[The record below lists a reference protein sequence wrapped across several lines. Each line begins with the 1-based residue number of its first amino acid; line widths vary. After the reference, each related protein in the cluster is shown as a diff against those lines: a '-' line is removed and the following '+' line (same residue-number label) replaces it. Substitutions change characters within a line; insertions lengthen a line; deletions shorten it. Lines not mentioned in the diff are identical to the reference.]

1 MKKTTPRFL
10 LTLLLALTTASAPA
24 CRDEEPTQ
32 ETPAPGEVI
41 INTDYTGEEEPRAIV
56 PEDVPLEEIDLPLE
70 QVGEDNES
78 SGMTYAAI
86 LSGYYI
92 LRVQQDDGLFGY
104 EYTIADGSWSEEN
117 VIHRQCGSTITQAW
131 MYRVTGREEFLIS
144 ARRALIA
151 IYSETEELEDGS
163 LFLRDLGGV
172 SLLAIATSLVAI
184 HGGVDEYDEE
194 LGKLGAYILA
204 RIDEDGKI
212 SGGDSLFLKQGQ
224 AMQALE
230 HLHAYTGEEVYL
242 DALELTTKWLIA
254 NPEEH
259 QYGPYMALWNNEPM
273 TYLYNLRPD
282 PEIAELVYELSD
294 RIVAQQHT
302 PEQHDKESYIGGYYT
317 DPEKPVPSWSTC
329 LFLEAVADGLR
340 MARIAGDE
348 ERLQTYST
356 SSKLAAEYLLDL
368 QIRKGEKQDAHDP
381 DFING
386 GVPFTKSGT
395 VIRVDVPHHVANSV
409 LKTIEYQHLEDFPG
423 RRELDEIAP

>member
-1 MKKTTPRFL
+1 MNIRTPRL
-10 LTLLLALTTASAPA
+10 LMLLLLALAMASAPA
-24 CRDEEPTQ
+24 CREEENPEDTM
-32 ETPAPGEVI
+32 TPGEEV
-41 INTDYTGEEEPRAIV
+41 INTDYTGEEEPRAVV
-56 PEDVPLEEIDLPLE
+56 PEDASLEEIDLPLE
-70 QVGEDNES
+70 QIGEDS
-78 SGMTYAAI
+78 GSGGMTYAAI

-104 EYTIADGSWSEEN
+104 EYTIADGSWSEDN

-131 MYRVTGREEFLIS
+131 MYRVTKREEFLIS
-144 ARRALIA
+144 AQRALIA
-151 IYSETEELEDGS
+151 IYAQTEELDDGS

-194 LGKLGAYILA
+194 LEKLGAYILA
-204 RIDEDGKI
+204 RVDEDGKI

-242 DALELTTKWLIA
+242 DALERSTKWLIA

-259 QYGPYMALWNNEPM
+259 KYGPYMALWNNEPM

-302 PEQHDKESYIGGYYT
+302 PENHDKESYIGGYYI

-348 ERLQTYST
+348 ERLETYAESST
-356 SSKLAAEYLLDL
+356 LAAKYLLDL
-368 QIRKGEKQDAHDP
+368 QFRKGEKQDAHDP

-395 VIRVDVPHHVANSV
+395 VIRVDVPHHVANAV